1 METSSA
7 VTRRTKANYKS
18 SISPAQ
24 SRPFPQLPEKRDK
37 REYARLLRNDAQV
50 AVLVLNASKGKAH
63 ERLTIIRRE
72 LEELRA
78 ETSKLKTIER
88 EIGAEMF
95 PNGNDGPGRSGTKR
109 HLALAAE
116 YKALYDDLN
125 KRHIE
130 LNDRLAFYAFRPCV
144 AYTINSDEWRFGIVP
159 DANRRV
165 FQMKV
170 GPFTATE
177 GDAVMSMVRL
187 DASGQLSQVRLCEQ
201 CKTVWT
207 VARKIDRFCGKVCR
221 EAFYAADSD
230 FLARKAKNQDDY
242 RRREKQKAIDA
253 IASLKN
259 L

>member
-1 METSSA
+1 VVTHKAKSS
-7 VTRRTKANYKS
+7 YKS
-18 SISPAQ
+18 TIPPGQA
-24 SRPFPQLPEKRDK
+24 RPFPQLPEKRDK

-50 AVLVLNASKGKAH
+50 AVLILNASRGKAAH
-63 ERLTIIRRE
+63 ERLTLIRRG

-88 EIGAEMF
+88 KIGAEMF

-116 YKALYDDLN
+116 YKAIYDDLN

-130 LNDRLAFYAFRPCV
+130 LNDRLALYAFRPCV

-177 GDAVMSMVRL
+177 ADAVMSMVRL

-201 CKTVWT
+201 CQKVWR
-207 VARKIDRFCGKVCR
+207 VSLRKLDRFCGDVCR
-221 EAFYAADSD
+221 EAFYAKSPDYHK
-230 FLARKAKNQDDY
+230 RKAANQRKY
-242 RRREKQKAIDA
+242 REG
-253 IASLKN
+253 LKRARAN
-259 L
+259 GVTLR